1 MAEFHVLNLG
11 AGVQS
16 TALYLLAR
24 EGRISC
30 DVAVFADTGEEPAA
44 VYRHLAWLF
53 SLGKPPIWV
62 RSAGR
67 LGDDLQQGR
76 NSTGHRFASIPAFTA
91 PDHRTRPPGKLRA
104 GRVRRQCTAEYKVE
118 VIERAIRRD
127 LLGLRPRQRIP
138 RGILVYQ
145 YFGITLDEAGRA
157 ARAKRRFE
165 GMTWAKPVY
174 PFLDMGWTRQDCLAW
189 LHDRVPHPVP
199 RSACVFC
206 PFHTNR
212 EWAELRRSDPT
223 GWARAVAID
232 GALRQDGN
240 VVNRGMD
247 QKLYLHRSCLPL
259 LAIDFDALAPEAV
272 DPMTAGECDGMCGV

>member
-1 MAEFHVLNLG
+1 MAEYHVLNLG

-24 EGRISC
+24 YGRIPC
-30 DVAVFADTGEEPAA
+30 DVAIFADTGEEPAA
-44 VYRHLAWLF
+44 VYRHLTWLL
-53 SLGKPPIWV
+53 SLGKPPIRV
-62 RSAGR
+62 RTAGR

-76 NSTGHRFASIPAFTA
+76 NSTGQRFASIPAFTA

-138 RGILVYQ
+138 RGVTVYQ

-165 GMTWAKPVY
+165 GMAWAKPVY

-189 LHDRVPHPVP
+189 LHGRVPHPVP

-223 GWARAVAID
+223 AWARAVTID
-232 GALRQDGN
+232 EALRQDGN
-240 VVNRGMD
+240 VVNRGLD

-259 LAIDFDALAPEAV
+259 TSIDFDALAPEAV